1 MAEVALVDQIKCAE
15 RELAMRRNV
24 YPKLVITKRMNQEK
38 ADKEINGMEA
48 IVATLRAKQEEELK
62 Q

>member
-1 MAEVALVDQIKCAE
+1 MALVDQIKCAE